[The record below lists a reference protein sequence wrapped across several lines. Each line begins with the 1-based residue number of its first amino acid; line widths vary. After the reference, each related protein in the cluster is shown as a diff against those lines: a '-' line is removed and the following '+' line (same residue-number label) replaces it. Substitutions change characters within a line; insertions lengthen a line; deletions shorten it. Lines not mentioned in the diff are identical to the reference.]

1 MKTTEHGIEDSK
13 DIENMHHMRLM
24 TLLQELVRDKGY
36 KGAARVLEL
45 DQRTVAECAR
55 TGQLSRRVR
64 QALERALQ
72 EGVGSAAARQRER
85 NDRLEKR
92 VVALEKGRD
101 EMAKSYD
108 TLGKEVRRR
117 VAAVEGRVEALKRSD
132 AQGTGA
138 GHAGAGPS
146 QVKADGSERGASGM
160 GRKPPPRPRLRREYP
175 DLVTLEPAE
184 DDEEVF
190 GEVWPMIVEWRELKD
205 AHPNDGKSLGW
216 LRTEERFLALELALL
231 EDHGMTLP
239 PARFPAE
246 GLRPQRA
253 GQLAPDGALRHA
265 ESAQKAGASEQA
277 DPPTAVAVAGPGVRR
292 LAGNFSERFGGGL
305 RKGCRRPSF
314 AGLGP
319 LIMSVLLGFF
329 QGFRP

>member
-24 TLLQELVRDKGY
+24 TLLQELVRDKGF

-45 DQRTVAECAR
+45 DQRTVAECAK

-92 VVALEKGRD
+92 VEALEKGHD
-101 EMAKSYD
+101 S
-108 TLGKEVRRR
+108 LGKELRRR
-117 VAAVEGRVEALKRSD
+117 MAAVEGGIEALRRVE

-146 QVKADGSERGASGM
+146 QAEAGASDA
-160 GRKPPPRPRLRREYP
+160 GRKPPSTTRERREYP

-190 GEVWPMIVEWRELKD
+190 GDAWPLIVEWRGLKD
-205 AHPNDGKSLGW
+205 AHPNDGRGLAW
-216 LRTEERFLALELALL
+216 LEEEERLRVVELALL

-239 PARFPAE
+239 PEKRPLRGFDRDGQINWRRTALFDTRRATKRRELLNRLTF
-246 GLRPQRA
+246 GLWWR
-253 GQLAPDGALRHA
+253 
-265 ESAQKAGASEQA
+265 
-277 DPPTAVAVAGPGVRR
+277 
-292 LAGNFSERFGGGL
+292 
-305 RKGCRRPSF
+305 
-314 AGLGP
+314 
-319 LIMSVLLGFF
+319 
-329 QGFRP
+329 